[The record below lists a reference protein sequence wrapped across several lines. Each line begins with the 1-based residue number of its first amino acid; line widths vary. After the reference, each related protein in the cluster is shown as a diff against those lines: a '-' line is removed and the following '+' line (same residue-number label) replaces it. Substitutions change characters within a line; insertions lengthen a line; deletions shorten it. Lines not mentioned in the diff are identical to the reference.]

1 LADLSN
7 GGSMTAHVGSG
18 LAALGLSGSG
28 TYPGATIPKRR
39 LGATGPEI
47 TVVGLGSW
55 AIGGPYEF
63 GWGPVD
69 DNQSISAIRHGIES
83 GINWV
88 DTAPVYGKGHSEEV
102 VGRALEPFKAGEEV
116 FVFTKCGRN
125 YYGASEKISSD
136 LRPETIRWECEQS
149 LRRLKVER
157 IDLLQF
163 HWPDPDTGTAIED
176 SWGAMGE
183 LIDEG
188 KVRWGGVSN
197 FDVPLLERCNA
208 IRHVESLQP
217 PLNLINRAARNDII
231 PWCEDHGVGVIVYAP
246 MASGLLTGKFDRNR
260 VEQLAADDWRRRS
273 ANFNEPRLSQNL
285 ALVQQLEL
293 IADDLQIGLPVLSV
307 AWTLSIP
314 GVTGAIVGARSPEQV
329 DGWLPA
335 ARARLPQQTLFG
347 IQQAIDLTGAGD
359 ERSVL
364 SPLSARR
371 D

>member
-1 LADLSN
+1 MLA
-7 GGSMTAHVGSG
+7 HKR
-18 LAALGLSGSG
+18 LGLN
-28 TYPGATIPKRR
+28 
-39 LGATGPEI
+39 GPEI
-47 TVVGLGSW
+47 SSLGLGSW

-69 DNQSISAIRHGIES
+69 DQESIAAIRYGIDS

-102 VGRALEPFKAGEEV
+102 VGRALEPYSVGEEV

-163 HWPDPDTGTAIED
+163 HWPDPDTGTPLEE
-176 SWGAMGE
+176 SWGTLGE

-197 FDVPLLERCNA
+197 FDTSLLQRCEA
-208 IRHVESLQP
+208 IRHVDSHQP
-217 PLNLINRAARNDII
+217 PLNLINRAARNDVI

-246 MASGLLTGKFDRNR
+246 MASGLLTGKFNR
-260 VEQLAADDWRRRS
+260 QRIEGLPSDDWRRRA
-273 ANFNEPRLSQNL
+273 ANFTEPRLSRNL
-285 ALVQQLEL
+285 ALVNELEP
-293 IADDLQIGLPVLSV
+293 IAAGLHVSLAALSV
-307 AWTLSIP
+307 AWTLSVT
-314 GVTGAIVGARSPEQV
+314 GVTGAIVGARFPNQV

-335 ARARLPQQTLFG
+335 ARMQLSAEITE
-347 IQQAIDLTGAGD
+347 AIERIIERTGAGD
-359 ERSVL
+359 ERSAVA
-364 SPLSARR
+364 PLSGRR
-371 D
+371 SD

>member
-1 LADLSN
+1 MSLD
-7 GGSMTAHVGSG
+7 
-18 LAALGLSGSG
+18 G
-28 TYPGATIPKRR
+28 TIATRR
-39 LGATGPEI
+39 LGAHGPEL

-69 DNQSISAIRHGIES
+69 DEESIAAIRHGIER

-88 DTAPVYGKGHSEEV
+88 DTAPVYGKGHSEEI
-102 VGRALEPFKAGEEV
+102 VGRALQPFEVGEEV

-149 LRRLKVER
+149 LERLNVER

-163 HWPDPDTGTAIED
+163 HWPDPETGTAVED
-176 SWGAMGE
+176 SWGTLGE

-197 FDVPLLERCNA
+197 FTIPLLERCEA
-208 IRHVESLQP
+208 IRHVDSLQP
-217 PLNLINRAARNDII
+217 PLNLINRAARNDVI
-231 PWCEDHGVGVIVYAP
+231 PWCADHGVGVIVYAP
-246 MASGLLTGKFDRNR
+246 MASGLLTGKFDRAR
-260 VEQLAADDWRRRS
+260 IERLPADDWRRRS
-273 ANFNEPRLSQNL
+273 ANFNEPRLSHNL
-285 ALVQQLEL
+285 GLVEHLRR
-293 IADDLQIGLPVLSV
+293 IADELRIGLPVLAV
-307 AWTLSIP
+307 AWTLSVP
-314 GVTGAIVGARSPEQV
+314 GVTGAIVGARSPAQV

-335 ARARLPQQTLFG
+335 AEMVLPPHVLDE
-347 IQQAIDLTGAGD
+347 IQEAIDVTGAGD
-359 ERSVL
+359 ERSAL
-364 SPLSARR
+364 APLSARR

>member
-1 LADLSN
+1 ML
-7 GGSMTAHVGSG
+7 TR
-18 LAALGLSGSG
+18 
-28 TYPGATIPKRR
+28 ATIPKRR
-39 LGATGPEI
+39 LGAKGPEI

-69 DNQSISAIRHGIES
+69 DEQSISAIRHGIES

-102 VGRALEPFKAGEEV
+102 VGRALKPFKVGEEV
-116 FVFTKCGRN
+116 FVFAKCGRN
-125 YYGASEKISSD
+125 YYGSAAKISSD

-163 HWPDPDTGTAIED
+163 HWPDPETGTPVED
-176 SWGAMGE
+176 SWATLGE

-197 FDVPLLERCNA
+197 FNIPLLERCEA
-208 IRHVESLQP
+208 IRHIESLQP
-217 PLNLINRAARNDII
+217 PLNLINRAARNDVI
-231 PWCEDHGVGVIVYAP
+231 PWCADHGVGVIVYAP
-246 MASGLLTGKFDRNR
+246 MASGLLTGKFDRSR
-260 VEQLAADDWRRRS
+260 IEQLPVDDWRRGA
-273 ANFNEPRLSQNL
+273 ANFKEPRLSQNL
-285 ALVQQLEL
+285 ALVEQLQL
-293 IADDLQIGLPVLSV
+293 IGDELQIGLPALSV
-307 AWTLSIP
+307 AWTLSVP
-314 GVTGAIVGARSPEQV
+314 GVTGAIVGARSPEQI

-335 ARARLPQQTLFG
+335 AETRLTQQTLYE
-347 IQQAIDLTGAGD
+347 IQHAIDLTRAGD
-359 ERSVL
+359 ERSAVA
-364 SPLSARR
+364 PLSARR